1 MQKANKVLIVSF
13 YYTPEIGAAASR
25 IANMA
30 EGLQRQ
36 GLSVD
41 VLTCLPNYP
50 RGRIFEGYHG
60 CYSKKETINGINVYR
75 YWTYATVART
85 PLARLLGMAFFVLAI
100 WVFGLRVRL
109 IRQYDRVVIQS
120 PPLPV
125 AYAATLLFRCLYR
138 RKTVLNVSD
147 LWPES
152 AVELGAVKRGSLYYK
167 VLRHMERF
175 VYRHNSAYQ
184 GQSQEIVDHVST
196 MVPQKP
202 HFLYRNLQ
210 PQAEAA
216 AADTASRRPLKLV
229 YAGLFGVAQDIL
241 GMIQSIDFKACG
253 AELHLYGGGNQAD
266 AINDYLATHDCA
278 VVNHGYVS
286 KEQINRELALYH
298 ASIVPLAVR
307 IKGAV
312 PSKIFDLLPHGVPIL
327 FCGGGE
333 GEKIVADYQLGL
345 TSEPGNYE
353 ALSNNI
359 KAIASLSDAEY
370 EQMRNNCLTAAAND
384 FNFNNQMVAFSHF
397 LDQV

>member
-1 MQKANKVLIVSF
+1 MANKVLIVSF

-25 IANMA
+25 IGNMA

-50 RGRIFEGYHG
+50 RGRIFEGYRR
-60 CYSKKETINGINVYR
+60 CYSKKETINDINIYR

-85 PLARLLGMAFFVLAI
+85 PLARLLGMAFFILAI
-100 WVFGLRVRL
+100 WVFGLKVRL
-109 IRQYDRVVIQS
+109 IRKYDHVVIQS

-125 AYAATLLFRCLYR
+125 AYFATLLFRCLYR
-138 RKTVLNVSD
+138 KHTVLNVSD

-167 VLRHMERF
+167 VLYHMERF
-175 VYRHNSAYQ
+175 VYRHNTAYQ
-184 GQSQEIVDHVST
+184 GQSQEIVDHVAD
-196 MVPQKP
+196 MVPQKL

-210 PQAEAA
+210 PQSVATSTKSE
-216 AADTASRRPLKLV
+216 SRQPLKLV

-241 GMIQSIDFKACG
+241 GMIQAIDFKACG
-253 AELHLYGGGNQAD
+253 AELHLYGGGNQVN

-286 KEQINRELALYH
+286 KEQINRELSLYH

-333 GEKIVADYQLGL
+333 GEQIVAGNHLGL
-345 TSEPGNYE
+345 TSKPGDYE
-353 ALSNNI
+353 ALRNNI
-359 KAIASLSDAEY
+359 RTIASLSDADY
-370 EQMRNNCLTAAAND
+370 EQMRSNCLTAAENE
-384 FNFNNQMVAFSHF
+384 FNFDSQMVAFRKF
-397 LDQV
+397 LDQI

>member
-1 MQKANKVLIVSF
+1 MANKVLIVSF

-25 IANMA
+25 IGNMA

-50 RGRIFEGYHG
+50 RGRIFEGYRG
-60 CYSKKETINGINVYR
+60 CYSKKETINDINIYR

-85 PLARLLGMAFFVLAI
+85 PLARLLGMAFFILAM
-100 WVFGLRVRL
+100 WVFGLKVRL
-109 IRQYDRVVIQS
+109 IRKYDHVVIQS

-125 AYAATLLFRCLYR
+125 AYFATLLFRCLYR
-138 RKTVLNVSD
+138 KHTVLNVSD

-167 VLRHMERF
+167 VLYHMERF
-175 VYRHNSAYQ
+175 VYRHNTAYQ
-184 GQSQEIVDHVST
+184 GQSQEIVDHVNA
-196 MVPQKP
+196 MVPQKL

-210 PQAEAA
+210 PQSVATSTKSEP
-216 AADTASRRPLKLV
+216 RQPLKLV

-241 GMIQSIDFKACG
+241 GMIQAIDFKACG
-253 AELHLYGGGNQAD
+253 AELHLYGGGNQVN

-286 KEQINRELALYH
+286 KEQINRELSLYH

-333 GEKIVADYQLGL
+333 GEQIVADNHLGL
-345 TSEPGNYE
+345 TSKPGDYE
-353 ALSNNI
+353 ALRNNI
-359 KAIASLSDAEY
+359 CTIASLSDADY
-370 EQMRNNCLTAAAND
+370 EQMRRNCLTAAENE
-384 FNFNNQMVAFSHF
+384 FNFDSQMVAFRKF

>member
-1 MQKANKVLIVSF
+1 MANKVLIVSF

-25 IANMA
+25 IGNMA

-50 RGRIFEGYHG
+50 RGRIFEGYRG
-60 CYSKKETINGINVYR
+60 CYSKKEVINGINIYR

-85 PLARLLGMAFFVLAI
+85 PLARLLGMAFFILAI
-100 WVFGLRVRL
+100 WVFGLKVRL
-109 IRQYDRVVIQS
+109 IRKYDHVVIQS

-125 AYAATLLFRCLYR
+125 AYFATLLFRCLYR
-138 RKTVLNVSD
+138 KHTVLNVSD

-167 VLRHMERF
+167 VLYHMERF
-175 VYRHNSAYQ
+175 VYRHNTAYQ
-184 GQSQEIVDHVST
+184 GQSQEIVDHVNA
-196 MVPQKP
+196 MVPQKL

-210 PQAEAA
+210 PHSVATTTDSKPRQ
-216 AADTASRRPLKLV
+216 PLKLV

-241 GMIQSIDFKACG
+241 GMIQAIDFKACG
-253 AELHLYGGGNQAD
+253 AELHLYGGGNQVN

-286 KEQINRELALYH
+286 KEQINRELSLYH

-333 GEKIVADYQLGL
+333 GEQIVAGNHLGL
-345 TSEPGNYE
+345 TSKPGDYE
-353 ALSNNI
+353 ALRNNI
-359 KAIASLSDAEY
+359 CTIASLSDADY
-370 EQMRNNCLTAAAND
+370 EQMRRNCLTAAENE
-384 FNFNNQMVAFSHF
+384 FNFDSQMVAFRKF